1 MKLLISIFI
10 TFTIALRPVLPLVD
24 YVINY
29 DYIVSKLCENK
40 SKPEIMCNGKCYLS
54 KELARSS
61 QTTSKTESTKIV
73 TNILDSFVDQE
84 TFNFNLFQFSR
95 LGSFEKV
102 FFQPQFYSSSF
113 TVKVFHPPL
122 I

>member
-10 TFTIALRPVLPLVD
+10 TFTIALRPALPLVD
-24 YVINY
+24 YVVNY

-54 KELARSS
+54 KELAKNNQSS
-61 QTTSKTESTKIV
+61 NKSESTKIV
-73 TNILDSFVDQE
+73 TNILDSFVDQDN
-84 TFNFNLFQFSR
+84 FNFNLFQLPR

-122 I
+122 V

>member
-10 TFTIALRPVLPLVD
+10 TFTIALRPALPLVD
-24 YVINY
+24 YVVNY

-54 KELARSS
+54 KELAQSS
-61 QTTSKTESTKIV
+61 QTTSKTDSTKIV
-73 TNILDSFVDQE
+73 TNVLDSFLDQE
-84 TFNFNLFQFSR
+84 KFNFNLFQLPK
-95 LGSFEKV
+95 LGGFEKV

-113 TVKVFHPPL
+113 TAKVFHPPL